1 VGRLDRRRIVGQIRT
16 LSRDV
21 LHIDLELDELGKL
34 ADDRSRQAIAEG
46 VVVGSKDNSSA
57 R

>member
-1 VGRLDRRRIVGQIRT
+1 LDRRRIVGQIRT